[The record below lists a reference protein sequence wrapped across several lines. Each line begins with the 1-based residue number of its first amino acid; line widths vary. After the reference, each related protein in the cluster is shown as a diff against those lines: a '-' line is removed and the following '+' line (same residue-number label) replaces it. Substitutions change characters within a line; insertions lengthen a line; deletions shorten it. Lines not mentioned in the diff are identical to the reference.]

1 MNGNASKNSLAEM
14 PAEKRND
21 HTRMNLKEKPN
32 NIPDSVGENINVE
45 KNTILRNKAKA
56 KQRKPSSFGR
66 RPLTAF
72 SRVAVM
78 LQMARGANVVEQ
90 KPRKSTLREVHR
102 HQRVVTRNVQ
112 MARESKA
119 YLKELDPDTL

>member
-32 NIPDSVGENINVE
+32 NLPDSVGENINVE
-45 KNTILRNKAKA
+45 KNTILRNQAKA